1 MAWEKVSD
9 QRRSQE
15 RKPISYFWKP
25 EEVGETLEGILTNIV
40 PNRGRYKNRNMY
52 LIAKDGE
59 IIGIMGTTIL
69 DRILPELVGKRIKI
83 EYSGVGISK
92 NQVEYKL
99 FDVYVDKDFEAKD
112 IEKDVET
119 IDYLY

>member
-52 LIAKDGE
+52 LIEKDGE